1 MCLVWKLAA
10 FLCGLESESLQNHF
24 GMVWNGLDTWT
35 DGWMDG
41 WLVGF
46 LVGCSD
52 TRTYSYADY
61 AAYARGQ
68 DEVTPAACI
77 KSWYSENE
85 H

>member
-1 MCLVWKLAA
+1 
-10 FLCGLESESLQNHF
+10 
-24 GMVWNGLDTWT
+24 
-35 DGWMDG
+35 MDG